1 MKKKVKNTTNLEE
14 TITKLFIILNV
25 KIIIIIIII
34 IIYYYQVNL
43 FCKKKK
49 K

>member
-34 IIYYYQVNL
+34 YYYQVNL

>member
-34 IIYYYQVNL
+34 IYYYQVNL